1 MPPGTSRSRKATRTT
16 ASSPPEAIL
25 PLKLEGPRIRHALVQ
40 RARER
45 VSRGYYDRADVTR
58 ALVEA
63 LLVELAPR

>member
-1 MPPGTSRSRKATRTT
+1 MPPGTSRSRTESRAT
-16 ASSPPEAIL
+16 ASRPEAVL
-25 PLKLEGPRIRHALVQ
+25 PLKLAEPRIRHALVE

-45 VSRGYYDRADVTR
+45 VRRGYYDRADVTR

>member
-1 MPPGTSRSRKATRTT
+1 MPLQLH
-16 ASSPPEAIL
+16 E
-25 PLKLEGPRIRHALVQ
+25 PRIRHALVQ

>member
-1 MPPGTSRSRKATRTT
+1 MPPGTSRSRKASRAT
-16 ASSPPEAIL
+16 ASPPEAVL